1 MKNQKTN
8 MILQLQTFPACQ
20 AGLNRFRKELIKV
33 GHYVKASTDQKFNI
47 TKQTLEH
54 WVNEFNRWVTN
65 GNKVPI
71 PPGHDKANDPTL
83 NQGWVESLFVEG
95 DSLFGILELL
105 NPELAKVTDVSIS
118 VPAEVIDG
126 KGNKYV
132 NPIDHVAL
140 CVDPVI
146 GGLEGFDKLSLSN
159 GEQSMELLK
168 KIAKALK
175 LSKDNP
181 TEEEVLLA
189 LGTAIAPA
197 KKKEDVTVSSNP
209 LVKLVGENRE
219 IKLSGLL
226 KAGRITPAIKEL
238 ISEKYVKVEALT
250 LELSSGK
257 DDGAFDFLFN
267 ILASNSPVSLSEI
280 SGLQTLELANPG
292 QKQPNAMEKVVTAKR
307 KAAGLTD

>member
-1 MKNQKTN
+1 MKNKN

-47 TKQTLEH
+47 TLQTLEH

-71 PPGHDKANDPTL
+71 PPGHDNANDPEK

-95 DSLFGILELL
+95 NSLYGILELL
-105 NPELAKVTDVSIS
+105 NPRLALVTDVSIS

-159 GEQSMELLK
+159 GDLSMEFLK
-168 KIAKALK
+168 KLAVALK
-175 LSKDNP
+175 LSKDTP
-181 TEEEVLLA
+181 TEEDVLLA
-189 LGTAIAPA
+189 LEGKTKPA
-197 KKKEDVTVSSNP
+197 KEDVTVSSNP

-226 KAGRITPAIKEL
+226 KAGRITPAIRDL
-238 ISEKYVKVEALT
+238 IAEKYVKVEALT

-267 ILASNSPVSLSEI
+267 ILASNTAVNLSEV

-307 KAAGLTD
+307 KAAGLEK